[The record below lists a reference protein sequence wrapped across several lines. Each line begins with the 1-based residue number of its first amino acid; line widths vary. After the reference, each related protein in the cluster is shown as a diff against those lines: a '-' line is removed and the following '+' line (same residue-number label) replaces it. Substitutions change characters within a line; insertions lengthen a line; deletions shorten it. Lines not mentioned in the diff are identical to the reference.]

1 MVPPLPE
8 NMKIIDMVEPDTE
21 LPQPAKEPVK
31 EEKKAVKE
39 DNDFTFAPPPPPL
52 PPVEN
57 KGTNWSNP
65 EFRKRVLSAAVLAP
79 LVLLAVAL
87 GGAAFYTLILVT
99 AVLMMREW
107 DALIQ
112 HRISNT
118 WGTGGVV
125 YVTATCLSLIL
136 LREESLG
143 GSLPL
148 LLFLLAAVWATD
160 IGAYFAGRQI
170 GGPKLA
176 PRLSPSKTWAGMLGG
191 MLAAATV
198 GAILAFFYTFP
209 VSPWQGLVI
218 GAVLAVVGQMGDLFE
233 SWLKRQA
240 GVKDSGVL
248 IPGHGGILDR
258 VDGLTFTAPLLL
270 LLFHILAVTPVV
282 PIAN

>member
-8 NMKIIDMVEPDTE
+8 NLKIIDMVEPDTD
-21 LPQPAKEPVK
+21 LPVTPKEPAQ
-31 EEKKAVKE
+31 EEKKAVRDE
-39 DNDFTFAPPPPPL
+39 NDFSFAPPPPPL

-57 KGTNWSNP
+57 KGTNWNNP

-79 LVLLAVAL
+79 LVLLAVAY

-118 WGTGGVV
+118 WGTVGVA

-191 MLAAATV
+191 MLAASSV
-198 GAILAFFYTFP
+198 GAVLAFFYTFP

-218 GAVLAVVGQMGDLFE
+218 GAVLAVVGQIGDLFE